1 MSAPPPSARRGGF
14 LTRYEGLPESGWGP
28 VTVGLAVLAAFFVIL
43 TGSIVVAAF
52 DPTVETTA
60 AKVAS
65 QAVVAFGLI
74 GTALAFALADAAGRF
89 RTAFDRF
96 GLRRFNR
103 SVVALALAAFGA
115 YFIVQAGLGALVSP
129 DQDNVRD
136 ELGLGGTSAGTIVIT
151 YVLVVLGA
159 ALGEELF
166 FRGIV
171 FAGLRGSMSLW
182 PAALIS
188 SVLWGLLHLSGGNLG
203 VVVILVVFGLFL
215 AWLYER
221 TGTIWAGIVAHGLNN
236 AIAVTFLFLS

>member
-1 MSAPPPSARRGGF
+1 MNAPPPSARKGGF
-14 LTRYEGLPESGWGP
+14 LTRYVGLPRSGWGP
-28 VTVGLAVLAAFFVIL
+28 LTVGLAVLVAFFVIL

-52 DPTVETTA
+52 DPGVETTA

-74 GTALAFALADAAGRF
+74 GTALAFALADAAGRIG
-89 RTAFDRF
+89 AALDRF
-96 GLRRFNR
+96 GLRRFSG
-103 SVVALALAAFGA
+103 SVAALALAAFGA

-136 ELGLGGTSAGTIVIT
+136 ELGLGGTSAGTVVIT
-151 YVLVVLGA
+151 YLLVVFGA
-159 ALGEELF
+159 AFGEELF

-203 VVVILVVFGLFL
+203 VVAILVVFGLFL

-236 AIAVTFLFLS
+236 AIAVTFLFLN